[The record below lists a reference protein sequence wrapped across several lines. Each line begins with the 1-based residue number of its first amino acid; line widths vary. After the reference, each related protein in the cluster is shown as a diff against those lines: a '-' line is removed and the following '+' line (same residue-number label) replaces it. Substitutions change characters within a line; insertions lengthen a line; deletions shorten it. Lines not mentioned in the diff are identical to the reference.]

1 VIPGINVLVNSNTRP
16 ENKSQR
22 MTFSNALVASNVIVD
37 LRALDSTFEQNSA
50 ESDTDSMGTIQGC
63 MFDQEEGVVIPVI
76 NVLVNSNTPA
86 KPKSKGMTFSN
97 GLVDSNISIDLRALD
112 TTFEQNS
119 AESDTDSMGT
129 IQGYFGPGGRRLKKY
144 GAAYAPII

>member
-1 VIPGINVLVNSNTRP
+1 MKRKASRSSSKKIPKNVSSAQSTSFDRVVIPGINVLVNSNTRP

-22 MTFSNALVASNVIVD
+22 MTFSNALVASNVIVN
-37 LRALDSTFEQNSA
+37 LRALDS
-50 ESDTDSMGTIQGC
+50 
-63 MFDQEEGVVIPVI
+63 
-76 NVLVNSNTPA
+76 
-86 KPKSKGMTFSN
+86 
-97 GLVDSNISIDLRALD
+97 
-112 TTFEQNS
+112 TFEQNS